1 MLQIHSSTRLPL
13 LRLVDPL
20 YDEWVILWNETAVE
34 NGYSYM
40 AEKRAGKPTL
50 DEIKSIVKSWIDEQT
65 DQRILSS
72 HTYEGHMVWLSAE
85 NQLNYKA
92 AYDLAV
98 QFKGEHGTLPLVFK
112 LGTTDEPV
120 YREFKTLEELTGF
133 YLGVVAHKTACLTAG
148 WQRKDNVNWER
159 YEQD

>member
-1 MLQIHSSTRLPL
+1 MEVIG
-13 LRLVDPL
+13 VNDPL
-20 YDEWVILWNETAVE
+20 ILCIDPMHDEWLIRWHVDEPE
-34 NGYSYM
+34 DGYVS
-40 AEKRAGKPTL
+40 AESKIVKGKPTL
-50 DEIKSIVKSWIDEQT
+50 DQIKEIVKSWIDEQT
-65 DQRILSS
+65 DQRILSG

-148 WQRKDNVNWER
+148 WQRKDNINWSK
-159 YEQD
+159 YEQE

>member
-1 MLQIHSSTRLPL
+1 MEYNSVSGENLPL
-13 LRLVDPL
+13 LECYNAVKNQWLLRWRGDSEG
-20 YDEWVILWNETAVE
+20 EWIETILT
-34 NGYSYM
+34 
-40 AEKRAGKPTL
+40 GKPTL

-65 DQRILSS
+65 DQRILSG

-120 YREFKTLEELTGF
+120 YREFKTLEDLTGF

-159 YEQD
+159 YEQE